1 MGGGLWIALLGR
13 GPGIK
18 IDLQGNH
25 SEKTVLENR
34 SKSASFAFHE
44 TGWQCRIPRRDMTT
58 GPTDNLAEDSPQGI
72 RGRISREMTLV
83 VDSDLESVDQV
94 EKLLLDFATQ
104 CGCCEDECTQIEL
117 AVRETV
123 INAIVHGNRKDAE
136 KKVHIDAALRN
147 HELSISIRDEGE
159 GFDPALVADPTRP
172 ENLMRDSGRGILM
185 MQTLMDAISIK
196 SAPGQGTEVLMVKGI
211 AGISKKKTGEEQS
224 MSLKIASR
232 QVDGVTVLDF
242 EGRIV
247 LGEPTE
253 AIRDTLQDL
262 VSKGQKKILLNLGEV
277 SYIDSSGLGAL
288 VRGYSTLT
296 SQQGTLKLLNLTKKV
311 QDLLQVTKLYTVF
324 EIFNDESAAIK
335 SY

>member
-1 MGGGLWIALLGR
+1 
-13 GPGIK
+13 
-18 IDLQGNH
+18 
-25 SEKTVLENR
+25 
-34 SKSASFAFHE
+34 
-44 TGWQCRIPRRDMTT
+44 MTT
-58 GPTDNLAEDSPQGI
+58 GHTENLGI
-72 RGRISREMTLV
+72 ASAAGRQGRISREMTLV
-83 VDSDLESVDQV
+83 IESHLENVDQV
-94 EKLLLDFATQ
+94 EQLLLDFASQ
-104 CGCCEDECTQIEL
+104 CGCCEDERTQIEL

-123 INAIVHGNRKDAE
+123 INAIVHGNQRDPDKR
-136 KKVHIDAALRN
+136 VYIDAALSE
-147 HELSISIRDEGE
+147 HQLAISIRDEGE
-159 GFDPALVADPTRP
+159 GFDPAQVADPTKP

-185 MQTLMDAISIK
+185 MNNLMDEVTIH
-196 SAPGQGTEVLMVKGI
+196 SAPGQGTEVRMIKAI
-211 AGISKKKTGEEQS
+211 AGSINQKHGEEQS

-262 VSKGQKKILLNLGEV
+262 VSKGQKKILVNLGEV

-288 VRGYSTLT
+288 VRAYSTLT

-311 QDLLQVTKLYTVF
+311 HDLLQVTKLYTVF

-335 SY
+335 SF